1 MQKMTSVQKIGPLY
15 FCIYNSSLVKYP
27 NNMKFK
33 IALLIISIF
42 SLSSFLYFSEEL
54 NDEEFSSDENSS
66 TLSPTSA
73 LMLLLKKDFDHLKKS
88 NSLSKNLYDVRQIQ
102 FYNKSE
108 SLNLVQSELKSFIRI
123 KKSGQFIM
131 TVDFFSFPQED
142 NSYLVQLNWINA
154 KTKDK
159 VWEINRVYRL
169 SKKKPD
175 HF

>member
-1 MQKMTSVQKIGPLY
+1 MKSKIT
-15 FCIYNSSLVKYP
+15 
-27 NNMKFK
+27 
-33 IALLIISIF
+33 LLILLISSF
-42 SLSSFLYFSEEL
+42 SSFLYFYQDFS
-54 NDEEFSSDENSS
+54 DEEFSSEENSS

-73 LMLLLKKDFDHLKKS
+73 LMILLKKDFEHLKKS

-108 SLNLVQSELKSFIRI
+108 TLNLVQNELKSFIKI
-123 KKSGQFIM
+123 KSSGQFIM
-131 TVDFFSFPQED
+131 TVDFYSFPEEK

-159 VWEINRVYRL
+159 VWEINRVYKL
-169 SKKKPD
+169 DKKKPD

>member
-1 MQKMTSVQKIGPLY
+1 
-15 FCIYNSSLVKYP
+15 
-27 NNMKFK
+27 MKFK
-33 IALLIISIF
+33 IALLVISIF
-42 SLSSFLYFSEEL
+42 SLSYFFYSSQEF
-54 NDEEFSSDENSS
+54 NDEESYSEEISS
-66 TLSPTSA
+66 TMSPTA
-73 LMLLLKKDFDHLKKS
+73 TLILLLKKDFEHLKKS

-108 SLNLVQSELKSFIRI
+108 TLNLAQSELRSFIKI

-169 SKKKPD
+169 SKKKPG
-175 HF
+175 HL